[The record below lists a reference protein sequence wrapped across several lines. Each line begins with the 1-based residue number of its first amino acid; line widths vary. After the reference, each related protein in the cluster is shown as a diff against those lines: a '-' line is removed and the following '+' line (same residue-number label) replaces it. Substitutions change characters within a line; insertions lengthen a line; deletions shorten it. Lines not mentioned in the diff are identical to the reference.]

1 VAKKINNKK
10 VIIRNKEVAVIKEE
24 FEYRLSQRQTPNTKQ
39 YIIREFVVT
48 PAIHNQSPPW
58 GI

>member
-10 VIIRNKEVAVIKEE
+10 VKIRNKEVLISSEQLVNNNTK
-24 FEYRLSQRQTPNTKQ
+24 QPNTKQ

-48 PAIHNQSPPW
+48 PTKRNQSPPW